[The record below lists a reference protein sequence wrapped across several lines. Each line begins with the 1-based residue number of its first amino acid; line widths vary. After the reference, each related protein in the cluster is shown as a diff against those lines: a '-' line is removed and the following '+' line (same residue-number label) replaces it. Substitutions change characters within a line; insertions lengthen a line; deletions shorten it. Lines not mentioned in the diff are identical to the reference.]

1 MCKASEKQSKKPEHK
16 TKNKNRKRRADYLE
30 HNPQPLRAKQA
41 RIAHCTYHGGPAM
54 RTLRTYCDW
63 CWRWDSCNIPHCIGQ
78 ALCQR
83 CQTQLW
89 IHGLFNNGDLSEMRP
104 PWQPD
109 ARARRATQLSRAGIP
124 ATLATKIAEF
134 EISQWEP

>member
-1 MCKASEKQSKKPEHK
+1 MCNASEKQSKKSEHK
-16 TKNKNRKRRADYLE
+16 TKNKNRKQRAYYLE

-41 RIAHCTYHGGPAM
+41 RFAHCTYHGGPAM
-54 RTLRTYCDW
+54 CTLRGTCDW
-63 CWRWDSCNIPHCIGQ
+63 CWRLDSLNIPDRIGQ

-83 CQTQLW
+83 CQMRLYV
-89 IHGLFNNGDLSEMRP
+89 HSLLNEGDMSEMRP

-109 ARARRATQLSRAGIP
+109 ARARRASQLHAAGIP